1 MDRDQQRE
9 LGRDAKV
16 PTNKAKILSVTVIA
30 PNTFRVSLQW
40 QGNYEIWDFDLQRF
54 GKILQIQDETPN
66 TGWAVIERPF
76 HVPVAHA
83 LPGWALNESTPPLSP
98 GDIIPLRPDLEP
110 RPHRERT
117 SSKREEGS

>member
-9 LGRDAKV
+9 PGQDAKI
-16 PTNKAKILSVTVIA
+16 PTNKAKILSVNTIA

-66 TGWAVIERPF
+66 SGWAVIERPF

-83 LPGWALNESTPPLSP
+83 LPGWALNE
-98 GDIIPLRPDLEP
+98 
-110 RPHRERT
+110 
-117 SSKREEGS
+117 